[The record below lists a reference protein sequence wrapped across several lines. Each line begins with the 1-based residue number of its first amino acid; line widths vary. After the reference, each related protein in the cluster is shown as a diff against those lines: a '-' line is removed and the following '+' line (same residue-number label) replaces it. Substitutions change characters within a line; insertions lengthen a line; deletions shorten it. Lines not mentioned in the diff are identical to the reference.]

1 MKKILIISKDQEIQ
15 GSIASI
21 HQLSRDLKVKV
32 IGVAEDHLQ
41 TLSYIKKTIPDLIVC
56 DISLHQEF
64 DGMELMRRIAQK
76 YPIATLFIA
85 NVSHPSIMDKA
96 QGIHVVGHL
105 TKPLMMEQL
114 KITLKLSLNALG

>member
-21 HQLSRDLKVKV
+21 HQLSSDLKAKV
-32 IGVAEDHLQ
+32 IGVAEDYPQ

-56 DISLHQEF
+56 DTSLYQEL
-64 DGMELMRRIAQK
+64 DGIALMRRIAQK
-76 YPIATLFIA
+76 YPIATLFVA
-85 NVSHPSIMDKA
+85 DVSYSSIMEKA
-96 QGIHVVGHL
+96 QDIPVVGYS